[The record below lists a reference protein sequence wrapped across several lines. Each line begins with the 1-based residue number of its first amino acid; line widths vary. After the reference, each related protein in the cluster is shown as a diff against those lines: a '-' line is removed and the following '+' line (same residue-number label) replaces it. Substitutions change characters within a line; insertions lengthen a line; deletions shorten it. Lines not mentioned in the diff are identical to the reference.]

1 MRRIFVVIAGLALAV
16 LATAPARAQGED
28 PVYNPT
34 AILEDVDCDFDG
46 NGTYETHYDVIG
58 VGVAGHDLDSNS
70 INVAM
75 SGTFTI
81 YDADGNEVRRG
92 SFFTPGVGL
101 GTTSCTWTASLPGGY
116 TVIAFG
122 ELLFTPQSG

>member
-1 MRRIFVVIAGLALAV
+1 MRRMFLTLVGLALVA
-16 LATAPARAQGED
+16 LAALPARAQGQD

-34 AILEDVDCDFDG
+34 AVLENVNCDLDG

-70 INVAM
+70 INVGM
-75 SGTFTI
+75 SAEYTI
-81 YDADGNEVRRG
+81 YDADGNVVRTG
-92 SFFTPGVGL
+92 SVVTPGVGL

-122 ELLFTPQSG
+122 ELLFTPQG